1 LNRKALRTG
10 SEDQNLM
17 YFEEL
22 IAEEMMDKRQNYLE
36 RVKAY
41 KEQVEKYKLLIK
53 SSKNNEGVVELIN
66 QKKKDI
72 VKDDPSFW

>member
-1 LNRKALRTG
+1 MNRKALRTG

-53 SSKNNEGVVELIN
+53 SSKNNEGVV
-66 QKKKDI
+66 
-72 VKDDPSFW
+72 